1 MNSRPLIPPSS
12 KVFADS
18 MWSAVGNDSSQAS
31 MAGLTGEQRDALS
44 LLLERYLVGLET
56 GRLESIEELTRD
68 RADLREAL
76 QCGIDSLDHLHRM
89 SIGWE
94 ESVDGASGSDRF
106 PSQSTCDTADTTAG
120 RLGDFDLE
128 HEIGRGGMGVVYRA
142 RQRSLQRVVAIKLL
156 PLASALTRT
165 QIRRFQNEAEI
176 AASLHHPHI
185 VPVYA
190 FGQEAG
196 VHYYAMQ
203 WIDGESVAQWMQPRK
218 DESETTPAHSTETDA
233 SSHSHWRA
241 CVTWGIQAADALHA
255 AHRAGVIHRDVKP
268 SNLLIDRDGQLWL
281 TDFGLAGVLADHS
294 LTRPGDIVG
303 TMRYMSPEQARGD
316 HAVVDGR
323 CDIYALGV
331 TLYEM
336 LSGRDAFPEPSP
348 LELLTAIESRQLPSL
363 RSTHPDLPRDLDVV
377 IAKAISKRREDRYET
392 AAAFADDLQRVLDG
406 KPTLAKAPSHLE
418 RVLVWGMRHRN
429 AVALGLLVAGVL
441 WVTLST
447 ASLWLWHQQE
457 LMKELHR
464 RSENHA
470 LLARKAVDRLGLE
483 MAEEMKDDPATV
495 EIRHKL
501 LRETLNYYQDLVQL
515 SDGDLQSRVELAATY
530 GKLGALHS
538 EVRATDDSIAA
549 LRNSEAIYAKLV
561 AEHPLDLRLQ
571 WQWSVSMNNLAEAL
585 QQRPQTAPAAME
597 YLKKALHVQQASAY
611 AAPET
616 RLDRAATHNNLGL
629 WMAEHPGHRDAVEHF
644 EAALREVRD
653 LPQPSLLRSSIQAN
667 LARVWMDSEPKRA
680 LAAANGAIDEW
691 RDHQEAVMTNVRAI
705 NTLIDAYNSAG
716 TAHWSEHRNDSAV
729 EAWEKAKRLAESMWS
744 RHANLESIRMAYAS
758 TLNLYG
764 AGLSTQGKSAEAEVA
779 FERAARLMRERLS
792 IAPQDA
798 DAMSMLA
805 AILNNWSV
813 EQQSTGNP
821 ALAKRL
827 QQEAIDWQQQAIA
840 LRPDNTQFRDF
851 LHRQLIHRASLH

>member
-1 MNSRPLIPPSS
+1 MNPRPSIPPSP
-12 KVFADS
+12 KGLTDS
-18 MWSAVGNDSSQAS
+18 MWSAVGNDASQAS
-31 MAGLTGEQRDALS
+31 MAGLTEEQRDALS

-56 GRLESIEELTRD
+56 GRLESIEDLTRD

-76 QCGIDSLDHLHRM
+76 ECGIDSLHHLHRM
-89 SIGWE
+89 SIDWE
-94 ESVDGASGSDRF
+94 ESADNARGSVCSPAPGARDI
-106 PSQSTCDTADTTAG
+106 ADTSAG

-156 PLASALTRT
+156 PLANALTQT

-190 FGQEAG
+190 FGHEAG

-218 DESETTPAHSTETDA
+218 IEREIDPANCDQSEAA
-233 SSHSHWRA
+233 SHSHWRT

-294 LTRPGDIVG
+294 LTRSGDIVG

-348 LELLTAIESRQLPSL
+348 LELLTSIESRQLPSL
-363 RSTHPDLPRDLDVV
+363 RGTRPDLPRDLDVV

-406 KPTLAKAPSHLE
+406 KTTLAKAPSHLE
-418 RVLVWGMRHRN
+418 RALVWGMRNRKT
-429 AVALGLLVAGVL
+429 VAAGLLVAGLL

-470 LLARKAVDRLGLE
+470 LLARKAVGRLGLE
-483 MAEEMKDDPATV
+483 MAEEMKNDPATV

-501 LRETLNYYQDLVQL
+501 LRETLNYYQDLVQQ
-515 SDGDLQSRVELAATY
+515 SDRDLQSRVELAVTY

-538 EVRATDDSIAA
+538 ELRATDDSIAA
-549 LRNSEAIYAKLV
+549 LRSSERIYAELV

-585 QQRPQTAPAAME
+585 QQRPQTAPAAIE
-597 YLKKALHVQQASAY
+597 YLKKALQVQQTSAY
-611 AAPET
+611 SAPET
-616 RLDRAATHNNLGL
+616 RLDRAATRNNLGL
-629 WMAEHPGHRDAVEHF
+629 WMAEHPGHQDAVEHF
-644 EAALREVRD
+644 EAALQEIRN
-653 LPQPSLLRSSIQAN
+653 LSQPSLLRSSIQAN

-680 LAAANGAIDEW
+680 LAAAQDSIDEW
-691 RDHQEAVMTNVRAI
+691 RDHPEAIAANVRAI

-716 TAHWSEHRNDSAV
+716 QAHWSEHRTDSAV
-729 EAWEKAKRLAESMWS
+729 EVWDKAKRLAESVWS
-744 RHANLESIRMAYAS
+744 RHSNLESIRMAYAS
-758 TLNLYG
+758 SLNLYG
-764 AGLSTQGKSAEAEVA
+764 AGRTAQGKPAEAEA
-779 FERAARLMRERLS
+779 ALERAALLMRERLS

-798 DAMSMLA
+798 DSMSMLA

-813 EQQSTGNP
+813 GQQSSGNS

-827 QQEAIDWQQQAIA
+827 QQEAIDWQQRAIA
-840 LRPDNTQFRDF
+840 LRPENTQFRDF